1 MVKDEDNLRI
11 FCEKCDRIKLIFIS
25 TKILDI
31 THKAL
36 IGIFNENTFCL

>member
-1 MVKDEDNLRI
+1 MVKDEDNLKI
-11 FCEKCDRIKLIFIS
+11 FCEKWDRIKLFFIS

-36 IGIFNENTFCL
+36 IGIYNENTFCL